1 MFYGCH
7 RDLAQLYIIFLST
20 NDHGY
25 VPFVVITLVVS
36 SALGLQQWVS
46 RVEQA
51 LLTHPESMG
60 LIPVLSRIF
69 GARSFVLC
77 VVFCRYIF
85 PFSFWSWYYGCFI
98 TPLVSSN
105 FFIVNTAFTSRK
117 RGYEQGSTFF
127 ISTLLNQFYIRT
139 GILLTCG

>member
-1 MFYGCH
+1 MFHGCH
-7 RDLAQLYIIFLST
+7 RDLVQPYRIFLST

-77 VVFCRYIF
+77 VVFCRYFF
-85 PFSFWSWYYGCFI
+85 PFPFGHGITDVLLPLWYLLTFLYL
-98 TPLVSSN
+98 TQHLLHDKDV
-105 FFIVNTAFTSRK
+105 TSRTNSIY
-117 RGYEQGSTFF
+117 GPA
-127 ISTLLNQFYIRT
+127 FYSHVDNTYHDRIN
-139 GILLTCG
+139 